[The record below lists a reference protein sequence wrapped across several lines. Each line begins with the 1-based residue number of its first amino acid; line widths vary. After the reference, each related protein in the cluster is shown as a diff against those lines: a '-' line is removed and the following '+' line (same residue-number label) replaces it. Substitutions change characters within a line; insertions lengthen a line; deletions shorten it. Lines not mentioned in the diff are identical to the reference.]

1 MGAGSAKRIWPP
13 HSGPRPDPDAAVGGA
28 APGRREGAAGR
39 VGGGGDAVRGAPEA
53 AVRGV
58 PLSLPCDAGPRLG
71 RRRSWRAGPPSPSDE
86 AAAAASPPNTATSVV
101 LSPKGATISRT
112 TRTMTTRASAMG
124 SRPIGRQPQG
134 RAPPV
139 SSAAVAGDTAAELRS
154 AREDVRQLLWPL
166 LSACRSRSVDLEL
179 QLKGEQ
185 FKTDSMLSEDVGTS
199 VELLPPERQA
209 REQQP

>member
-1 MGAGSAKRIWPP
+1 MS
-13 HSGPRPDPDAAVGGA
+13 DP
-28 APGRREGAAGR
+28 E
-39 VGGGGDAVRGAPEA
+39 
-53 AVRGV
+53 
-58 PLSLPCDAGPRLG
+58 
-71 RRRSWRAGPPSPSDE
+71 SWFFFSF
-86 AAAAASPPNTATSVV
+86 
-101 LSPKGATISRT
+101 
-112 TRTMTTRASAMG
+112 
-124 SRPIGRQPQG
+124 
-134 RAPPV
+134 V